1 MRSINRV
8 LKEGHNIKH
17 FGKFTLE
24 KHKKKF
30 LFGIAFN
37 GVTTQQQAAAYT
49 ESGFLILPENFIWKT
64 LQVLYLSI

>member
-1 MRSINRV
+1 MKSINRV

-30 LFGIAFN
+30 LFGIGFN
-37 GVTTQQQAAAYT
+37 GHHHPATR
-49 ESGFLILPENFIWKT
+49 
-64 LQVLYLSI
+64 